1 MNDKVK
7 QEFERAWAK
16 SAQFADFTTQR
27 TGIYFLATEQ
37 AAWEGF
43 QLGRASLAREVPQEL
58 VEAWGEEW
66 AFRSRIHVCGSV
78 ASYIANRAA
87 SWALSQ
93 RGKV

>member
-43 QLGRASLAREVPQEL
+43 QLGRASLAREVP
-58 VEAWGEEW
+58 VEAV
-66 AFRSRIHVCGSV
+66 RK
-78 ASYIANRAA
+78 ASDACDAMGYFETAERVE
-87 SWALSQ
+87 SFLSTI
-93 RGKV
+93 KELTKP